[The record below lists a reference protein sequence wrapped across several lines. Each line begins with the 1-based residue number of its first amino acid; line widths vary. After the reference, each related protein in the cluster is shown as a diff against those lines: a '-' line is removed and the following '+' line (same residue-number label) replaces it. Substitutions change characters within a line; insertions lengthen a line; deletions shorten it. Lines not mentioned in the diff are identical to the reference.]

1 MIAPYDFT
9 YSRRD
14 AVLFVMCCKV
24 VCEASLMN
32 MILVFL
38 FPTELSL
45 FMAYNVAGAATRLIL
60 LV

>member
-9 YSRRD
+9 FSTRD
-14 AVLFVMCCKV
+14 AVLFVVCRKV

-45 FMAYNVAGAATRLIL
+45 FMAYNVAGAATRALSI
-60 LV
+60 

>member
-9 YSRRD
+9 FSTRD
-14 AVLFVMCCKV
+14 AVLFVVCRKV

-38 FPTELSL
+38 FPTKLS
-45 FMAYNVAGAATRLIL
+45 FFIAYNAVVAATRALSF
-60 LV
+60 